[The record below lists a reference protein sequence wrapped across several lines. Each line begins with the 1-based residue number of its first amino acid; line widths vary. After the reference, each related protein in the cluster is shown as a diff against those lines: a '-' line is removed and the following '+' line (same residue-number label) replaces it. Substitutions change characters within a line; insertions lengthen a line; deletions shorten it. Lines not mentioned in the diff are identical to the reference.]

1 MIARASERGAALL
14 AVLAM
19 VVLLAGF
26 ATVGLERL
34 KAAGDR
40 ISDAQARSEAQL
52 LASAASATAASLA
65 APLKARLRLQPT
77 LLDEPIILPSTAG
90 TVSLRFAEGGNCF
103 NLNALAAP
111 PAVDSSKSRPQAD
124 ARPQDFAR
132 LLTAV
137 GVPLLEANTVAQ
149 ATAARLAQTGQL
161 WADASEW
168 RLIPGVTDRHW
179 QLAGPLLCALPTRE
193 QATINLNSLTA
204 GDAPILVA
212 LGLGTDQARR
222 SVSARPAGGWASST
236 DFIGQSS
243 SSADGSGTLDDR
255 LGTSSR
261 WMALTI
267 VATTPRARVTRE
279 ILLDTIQQPAELV
292 TSRWRS
298 VEIGVAADIG
308 VESPS

>member
-1 MIARASERGAALL
+1 MKVPPSERGAALL

-34 KAAGDR
+34 QAAGSR

-52 LASAASATAASLA
+52 LASAATSTAAGLA

-77 LLDEPIILPSTAG
+77 LLDQPIELPTSAG

-111 PAVDSSKSRPQAD
+111 PQANAAMAAPRAA
-124 ARPQDFAR
+124 ARPQDFVR

-161 WADASEW
+161 WADSSEW
-168 RLIPGVTDRHW
+168 RVIPGVTDRHW
-179 QLAGPLLCALPTRE
+179 QLAGQLLCALPSRE
-193 QATINLNSLTA
+193 QSTINLNSLTA
-204 GDAPILVA
+204 ADAPILVA
-212 LGLGTDQARR
+212 MGLGTDEARR
-222 SVSARPAGGWASST
+222 AVSARPAGGWASST
-236 DFIGQSS
+236 DFMGQSGS
-243 SSADGSGTLDDR
+243 RLEDGGTLADQ
-255 LGTSSR
+255 LGTSTR
-261 WMALTI
+261 WMRITL
-267 VATTPRARVTRE
+267 VATTPRARVKRE
-279 ILLDTIQQPAELV
+279 ILLDTIQQPAEV
-292 TSRWRS
+292 VYSRWRA
-298 VEIGVAADIG
+298 VEFG
-308 VESPS
+308 VEMPS